1 LIIDQHAAHERI
13 LYEKY
18 LKNFEQKDGT
28 RLLFPEIIKLNETQ
42 LKLVL
47 DEQEFLQKQGI
58 EVEQIGAS
66 EIAIKTSPPKVE
78 SQSLRELIFEMIEF
92 VEQNEQVDKEE
103 FRKKLN
109 EHMHGQLAC
118 KMAIKAGDKLS
129 HEMMENILQQLQEVD
144 NRFIC
149 VHGRPTTW
157 TMNKLELEK
166 VFRRK

>member
-1 LIIDQHAAHERI
+1 LIDQHAAHERI

-28 RLLFPEIIKLNETQ
+28 RLLFPEVIQ
-42 LKLVL
+42 LKDSHKKIIL
-47 DEQEFLQKQGI
+47 DHQAFLEKQGI
-58 EVEQIGAS
+58 EVEQIGQE
-66 EIAIKTSPPKVE
+66 EIVIKTSPPKIQ

-92 VEQNEQVDKEE
+92 VEQNDQLDQET

-109 EHMHGQLAC
+109 EHVHSQMAC
-118 KMAIKAGDKLS
+118 KMAVKSGDVLS
-129 HEMMENILQQLQEVD
+129 HAMMHNIVSQLQEVD

-157 TMNKLELEK
+157 SMSKLELEK
-166 VFRRK
+166 TFRRK